1 MLNVKFILISCVFFL
16 YWCEK
21 KSVLYFAIASGREQ
35 ITALFSAS
43 MHSHFLAAEG
53 TEDTWSLREVLEK
66 ASS

>member
-1 MLNVKFILISCVFFL
+1 MLNVKFILISFFFL

-21 KSVLYFAIASGREQ
+21 KSVLYFAIARG
-35 ITALFSAS
+35 TALFSAS
-43 MHSHFLAAEG
+43 MHSYFLAAEG